1 VQRLSPGTLIVG
13 VFAICLG
20 LLAMYAV
27 KRYMTPTELPPP
39 EPPKV
44 ETLRIPVAAIDLPK
58 GRKVDEADVMTLS
71 MTVEQA
77 IQAKFPPLYMDRVQ
91 QIQGR
96 ILKEPVKAGRPFEP
110 SVFYPV
116 GMGPDLTEELK
127 PGERAVVIPLA
138 KDSVD
143 DQFVVPGS
151 VVDVLFRANPDPAIG
166 ATDATV
172 TLLSGVRILAVGKE
186 TVPGTKEKAEEG
198 TAAKPTRTVT
208 LAVTQT
214 QARAIKVVEGR
225 GSMMIA
231 LRNKKDTALAEAGGP
246 TSLPGLLG
254 MKEPA
259 RPFVSEIYRGG
270 TYSAITFAGGLREKI
285 KLDPPFGLPVS
296 TEPKGDKAKEIEVWP
311 YGWGWGGAAWW
322 PWTGYGGRGTV
333 NLGGA
338 NAWGGWGRGWGGGW
352 GWGR

>member
-71 MTVEQA
+71 MTMEQA
-77 IQAKFPPLYMDRVQ
+77 VQAKFPRLYMDRVQ

-116 GMGPDLTEELK
+116 GMGPDPTEDLQ
-127 PGERAVVIPLA
+127 PGERAVVIPFA
-138 KDSVD
+138 RDSVD
-143 DQFVVPGS
+143 DQFIVPGS
-151 VVDVLFRANPDPAIG
+151 VVDVLFRANPDPSIG

-186 TVPGTKEKAEEG
+186 TVAGTKEKAEEG
-198 TAAKPTRTVT
+198 TGAQATRTVT

-214 QARAIKVVEGR
+214 QARALKVVEGR

-254 MKEPA
+254 MKEPP

-270 TYSAITFAGGLREKI
+270 MYSATTFAGGLREKI

-296 TEPKGDKAKEIEVWP
+296 MEPKGDKAKEIEVWP
-311 YGWGWGGAAWW
+311 YGWGWGGGAWW
-322 PWTGYGGRGTV
+322 PWTGVGRGTV
-333 NLGGA
+333 NWGV